1 MLKKIIFLAMISF
14 AGIGAVAQTDSTE
27 KKTDTMR
34 IGNIIII
41 NDGTSTPSGKSSDEV
56 YRKKA
61 IRTSNLHTD
70 WMVFDIG
77 FNNFNDQT
85 NYLSEGAQNYAPG
98 SDANWFNLRNGKSV
112 NVNIWLLMQR
122 LNLID
127 HVVNLK
133 YGLGIELYNFHYE
146 ENIRYIKNPPGVYKD
161 ADIDYSKNKLA
172 TDYVTVPLMLN
183 FNFTPHNPSHKS
195 FGISAG
201 VSAGYLYSSR
211 NKYVSDETDKKK
223 TKGNLG
229 LNDFKLSYIAEV
241 QLGPIQF
248 YGSYASKTMYKN
260 GLDHTP
266 YSFGLR
272 FNHWQ

>member
-1 MLKKIIFLAMISF
+1 MLKNITFLAMISF
-14 AGIGAVAQTDSTE
+14 AATGAMAQTDSTE
-27 KKTDTMR
+27 KKSDTTR

-41 NDGTSTPSGKSSDEV
+41 NDGTGTPSGQGSDEV
-56 YRKKA
+56 YRKKSA
-61 IRTSNLHTD
+61 RTSNLHTD

-77 FNNFNDQT
+77 FNNFNDKT
-85 NYLSEGAQNYAPG
+85 DYSSEGAQNYAPG

-112 NVNIWLLMQR
+112 NVNIWLLMQK
-122 LNLID
+122 LNLVN

-146 ENIRYIKNPPGVYKD
+146 ENIRYAKNPPGVYKD
-161 ADIDYSKNKLA
+161 VIDYRKNKLA

-211 NKYVSDETDKKK
+211 NKYISDETDKEK

-229 LNDFKLSYIAEV
+229 LNDFKLSYIAEI